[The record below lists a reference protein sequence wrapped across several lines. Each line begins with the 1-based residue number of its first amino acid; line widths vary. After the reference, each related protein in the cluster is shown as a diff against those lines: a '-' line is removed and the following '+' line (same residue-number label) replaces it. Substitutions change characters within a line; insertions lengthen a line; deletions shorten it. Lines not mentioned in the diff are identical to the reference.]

1 MNEETLLSLCELVK
15 SKCKITWSDTDTDRR
30 MQEIV
35 ENADESLR
43 HMLGMKGAAA
53 DVFLKP
59 GKARTLFENYCMYD
73 WDNMLD
79 EFEKNYRREI
89 LAERHRNEVKNAKK
103 ASEEV

>member
-1 MNEETLLSLCELVK
+1 MNEEVLQSLCELVK
-15 SKCKITWSDTDTDRR
+15 GKCRITWSDTDTNRR
-30 MQEIV
+30 VKEIA
-35 ENADESLR
+35 ENADDSLR
-43 HMLGMKGAAA
+43 HMLGMKDATAEA
-53 DVFLKP
+53 FLEP

-73 WDNMLD
+73 WDNMVE